1 MCSSFATSFLTLR
14 FSLFEYAIYG
24 TIIIKTNTKSLY
36 KTIPTLAKTVEAINS
51 SSCAFLT
58 YIRIAA
64 KYARTVNMFSAL
76 ARTQFLMKL
85 RLKFFLTLTDLPV
98 SMVRVPPYIRITT
111 SIISIGTNTAM
122 HIVTKF
128 PIVPLRLVYIS
139 SLRIAATLVPYSQ
152 NTRVRSTP
160 PTIRIM
166 LSTISVINRIPSYP
180 QALMYPLR
188 TE

>member
-1 MCSSFATSFLTLR
+1 
-14 FSLFEYAIYG
+14 
-24 TIIIKTNTKSLY
+24 
-36 KTIPTLAKTVEAINS
+36 
-51 SSCAFLT
+51 
-58 YIRIAA
+58 
-64 KYARTVNMFSAL
+64 MFSAL
-76 ARTQFLMKL
+76 AKTQFLMKL

-122 HIVTKF
+122 HRVTKF